1 MEPPSTDFTLTL
13 LTVFQPLS
21 IEIGIAI
28 LASIILLLCSALIS
42 GSEVAYFS
50 LSQEDMDHLENEKT
64 GAADKAIAL
73 LEDPH
78 RLLATILI
86 ANNFI
91 NIVFV
96 ILSSFI
102 LTAGLN
108 FDAYPVWVEWVVQ
121 VGTITF
127 LLLLLGEILPK
138 VYATVNSMK
147 LITLMASPLTFLMKV
162 FNPVSSVLIS
172 STNVINKR
180 FKTRQEDYSVDE
192 LEHALELT
200 KDEQTT
206 PDEEKILKG
215 IVRFGNTDVKQIMK
229 PRTEVVSFDFTTS
242 YADLM
247 DELLE
252 EGFSRVPIYKE
263 SIDQVV
269 GILYLKDL
277 LPYADSTDL
286 DWQTLLRAPYF
297 VPENK
302 KLDDL
307 LKEFQTR
314 KMHMAIV
321 VDEYGG
327 TSGIVTL
334 EDILEEIVGD
344 ITDEFD
350 DEDILYSKLD
360 EQNYIFEGKTPLVDL
375 YKILEIEGHNFEEAK
390 GEADTLAGF
399 MLELSGRLLVKNEK
413 VNFENYILTVEAA
426 DKRRIKRIKL
436 TLLQTEETE
445 AKEKNR

>member
-1 MEPPSTDFTLTL
+1 
-13 LTVFQPLS
+13 
-21 IEIGIAI
+21 
-28 LASIILLLCSALIS
+28 
-42 GSEVAYFS
+42 
-50 LSQEDMDHLENEKT
+50 MDHLENEKT

-413 VNFENYILTVEAA
+413 VNFENYVLTVEAA

>member
-1 MEPPSTDFTLTL
+1 
-13 LTVFQPLS
+13 
-21 IEIGIAI
+21 
-28 LASIILLLCSALIS
+28 
-42 GSEVAYFS
+42 
-50 LSQEDMDHLENEKT
+50 MDHLENEKT

-108 FDAYPVWVEWVVQ
+108 FDVYPVWVEWVVQ

>member
-1 MEPPSTDFTLTL
+1 MN
-13 LTVFQPLS
+13 
-21 IEIGIAI
+21 
-28 LASIILLLCSALIS
+28 
-42 GSEVAYFS
+42 
-50 LSQEDMDHLENEKT
+50 HLENEKT

-147 LITLMASPLTFLMKV
+147 LITLMASPLSFLMKV

-413 VNFENYILTVEAA
+413 VNFENYVLTVEAA

-445 AKEKNR
+445 EKEKNR

>member
-1 MEPPSTDFTLTL
+1 
-13 LTVFQPLS
+13 
-21 IEIGIAI
+21 
-28 LASIILLLCSALIS
+28 
-42 GSEVAYFS
+42 
-50 LSQEDMDHLENEKT
+50 MDHLENEKT

-147 LITLMASPLTFLMKV
+147 LITLMASPLSFLMKV

-413 VNFENYILTVEAA
+413 VNFENYVLTVEAA

>member
-413 VNFENYILTVEAA
+413 VNFENYVLTVEAA

>member
-1 MEPPSTDFTLTL
+1 
-13 LTVFQPLS
+13 
-21 IEIGIAI
+21 
-28 LASIILLLCSALIS
+28 
-42 GSEVAYFS
+42 
-50 LSQEDMDHLENEKT
+50 MDHLENEKT

-242 YADLM
+242 YADLI

-413 VNFENYILTVEAA
+413 VNFENYVLTVEAA

>member
-13 LTVFQPLS
+13 LTVFQPPS

-413 VNFENYILTVEAA
+413 VNFENYVLTVEAA

>member
-1 MEPPSTDFTLTL
+1 M
-13 LTVFQPLS
+13 
-21 IEIGIAI
+21 AI
-28 LASIILLLCSALIS
+28 LASVILLLCSALIS

-50 LSQEDMDHLENEKT
+50 LSPADMDDLQNEKS
-64 GAADKAIAL
+64 GSAEKAITL

-86 ANNFI
+86 ANNFV
-91 NIVFV
+91 NIAIVV
-96 ILSSFI
+96 LSSFI
-102 LTAGLN
+102 ILDGFN
-108 FDAYPVWVEWVVQ
+108 FDAYPPWVALVIQ
-121 VGTITF
+121 VGIVTF
-127 LLLLLGEILPK
+127 LLLLLGEVLPK
-138 VYATVNSMK
+138 VYATSNAMR
-147 LITLMASPLTFLMKV
+147 LITLMALPLTVLLKIFY
-162 FNPVSSVLIS
+162 PVSSVLIS
-172 STNVINKR
+172 GTNLINKR
-180 FKTRQEDYSVDE
+180 IKTRQGDYSVDE

-242 YADLM
+242 YAALM

-277 LPYADSTDL
+277 LPYSESSDL
-286 DWQTLLRAPYF
+286 DWQTLLRAPFF

-307 LKEFQTR
+307 LKEFQAR

-334 EDILEEIVGD
+334 EDIIEEIVGD

-350 DEDILYSKLD
+350 DEEILYSKLD
-360 EQNYIFEGKTPLVDL
+360 DQNYIFEGKTPLVDL
-375 YKILEIEGHNFEEAK
+375 YKILEIDGDNFEEAK

-399 MLELSGRLLVKNEK
+399 MLELTGRLLVKNEK
-413 VNFENYILTVEAA
+413 VNFENYVLTVEAA

-436 TLLQTEETE
+436 TLVQIEETE
-445 AKEKNR
+445 EREKNR

>member
-1 MEPPSTDFTLTL
+1 
-13 LTVFQPLS
+13 
-21 IEIGIAI
+21 
-28 LASIILLLCSALIS
+28 
-42 GSEVAYFS
+42 
-50 LSQEDMDHLENEKT
+50 MDHLENEKT